1 MGAYDPCPLSD
12 RVSLPS
18 LQHGEKNKSIELR
31 HLADYTGVP
40 IHCIVL
46 FDDMEF
52 NRKYAENVS
61 RPGAGGEGG
70 GTWKYAERECESPPQ
85 RMWIFLPSLRS

>member
-1 MGAYDPCPLSD
+1 M
-12 RVSLPS
+12 
-18 LQHGEKNKSIELR
+18 QHGEKNKSVELR
-31 HLADYTGVP
+31 HLADYTGAN

-61 RPGAGGEGG
+61 VLNSQGE
-70 GTWKYAERECESPPQ
+70 
-85 RMWIFLPSLRS
+85 FV